1 MLDEMFCPYLIRA
14 LGNENEAKTNAVEKA
29 PYNSLCNDEC
39 RSPRHSTR
47 KNEGQKSVKCNDK
60 ETKICVAKGIE
71 VVKDDQ
77 IAILWQ
83 VLCIVLRI
91 A

>member
-1 MLDEMFCPYLIRA
+1 MGD
-14 LGNENEAKTNAVEKA
+14 ENEAKTDTVEKA

-39 RSPRHSTR
+39 SAPRDGTG
-47 KNEGQKSVKCNDK
+47 KNEGQKSVKDNDK

-77 IAILWQ
+77 IAIWWQ
-83 VLCIVLRI
+83 ALCIVLRRARI
-91 A
+91 